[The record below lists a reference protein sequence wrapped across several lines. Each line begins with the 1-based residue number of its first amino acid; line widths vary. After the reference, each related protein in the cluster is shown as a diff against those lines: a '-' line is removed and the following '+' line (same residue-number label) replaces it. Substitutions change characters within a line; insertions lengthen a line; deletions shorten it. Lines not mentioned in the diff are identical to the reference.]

1 MIIEDELYKKNE
13 IVYLSNNE
21 LKFDE
26 GEHNC
31 ISIPIN
37 HEHITKNSVNI
48 TNYNLIETFGQN
60 ADKVNTFEKDDIN
73 DEKLYFINKLQIL
86 DNKKNESTSTT
97 DGKLKSEETFIS
109 KKREND
115 KKHKRKKEHSKF
127 EKDNVMR
134 KLNIHYISFI
144 VKYVNYNIKRLIS
157 KKHPVFTNLCYEFK
171 KRINNTSFNELKNKT
186 IGELLKNEGSNKNKR
201 NMIYPKNDNEKI
213 FNSLYE
219 TSLKDLLDVNYI
231 EFYREVYTCN
241 PYKGQNV
248 YGVFKQYKAPKDII
262 FFEDFLNNEEKKDNI
277 NGELYKKRLE
287 YISKSEFINEGYP
300 FFETKTI
307 GKKKNI
313 IFN

>member
-1 MIIEDELYKKNE
+1 MIKEDELYKKNE

-37 HEHITKNSVNI
+37 HDHITKNSVNI
-48 TNYNLIETFGQN
+48 TNYDLIKTFGQN
-60 ADKVNTFEKDDIN
+60 DEKANTFEKDDIN

-171 KRINNTSFNELKNKT
+171 KRIHFLDNSHDYR
-186 IGELLKNEGSNKNKR
+186 KR
-201 NMIYPKNDNEKI
+201 
-213 FNSLYE
+213 
-219 TSLKDLLDVNYI
+219 
-231 EFYREVYTCN
+231 
-241 PYKGQNV
+241 QN
-248 YGVFKQYKAPKDII
+248 FMRIC
-262 FFEDFLNNEEKKDNI
+262 F
-277 NGELYKKRLE
+277 
-287 YISKSEFINEGYP
+287 
-300 FFETKTI
+300 
-307 GKKKNI
+307 
-313 IFN
+313 